1 MAVSS
6 AVGAPVPFGGM
17 LATLLELF
25 ETTAVEAMSA
35 WQLPGHRNQRHVLQT
50 EHALL
55 PYVLFYQLAKQEH
68 RVFWTPEGGKRLT
81 PPSGVMLMSAAPG
94 CQVGIG
100 EPDPGVAVDAL

>member
-6 AVGAPVPFGGM
+6 AVGAPVPYGGM

-55 PYVLFYQLAKQEH
+55 PYVLFHQLAKQEH
-68 RVFWTPEGGKRLT
+68 RVFWSLEGGERLT
-81 PPSGVMLMSAAPG
+81 PLSGVTLVSVPPLSSLPSAP
-94 CQVGIG
+94 
-100 EPDPGVAVDAL
+100 LS